1 MAPKRASPLE
11 DPPSASSSE
20 EESEEINDGK
30 EGQKHEQNIQNVE
43 SEEEEEEESED
54 EEEEE
59 EEDQRENKKHSVQR
73 PTQPA
78 APQKPKLSDSE
89 GSDSETQSD
98 EVRPSPTA
106 SDFTIKPHS
115 KPDPTKAKKPSSKPA
130 TPGPKKR
137 PAEGEQKGKE
147 SQKKKSKVSNGDEEE
162 GAVEEKKSAITRLWS
177 EDDEIAVL
185 KGLIEYQSKKGAD
198 PHADMG
204 AFHDF
209 IKKSLHVDVTKS
221 QLVDKIRRLKK
232 KYQNNVEKGEKGED
246 PVFSKPHEHKS
257 FELSK
262 KIWGRGAG
270 NAVEN
275 NSNAKTKSN
284 NISKAKKSVEAN
296 NSTHLPKEGRPELS
310 LGEGSKAEGK
320 DLKVEQEDFWSI
332 HPRLFQSLELEKFP
346 YLSMPEVGKNFI
358 KESMILI
365 GSRKTK
371 ELEEK
376 WKDLCM
382 DEIALYLKRVELI
395 QEQAKLVLDAMKASK
410 S

>member
-59 EEDQRENKKHSVQR
+59 EEDQRENKKHSVQSPLNLLR
-73 PTQPA
+73 RRSQSCRT
-78 APQKPKLSDSE
+78 PK
-89 GSDSETQSD
+89 
-98 EVRPSPTA
+98 
-106 SDFTIKPHS
+106 
-115 KPDPTKAKKPSSKPA
+115 
-130 TPGPKKR
+130 
-137 PAEGEQKGKE
+137 AEGEQKGKE